1 MKATNPRMTGRNNGK
16 EKIEEVFIHELQKR
30 EGYSSA

>member
-1 MKATNPRMTGRNNGK
+1 MKATNPRMTDHIYGK